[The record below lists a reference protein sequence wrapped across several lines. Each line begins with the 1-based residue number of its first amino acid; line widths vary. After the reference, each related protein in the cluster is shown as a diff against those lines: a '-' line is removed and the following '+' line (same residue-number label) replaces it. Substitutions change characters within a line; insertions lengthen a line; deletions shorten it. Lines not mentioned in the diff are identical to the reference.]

1 MTMDTVDWAKD
12 DVSAWASQVMKYNDK
27 YYLYYCSWD
36 KSGKQSIGV
45 AVADSPTGTFVD
57 IGEPLVRGSVTKPQL
72 STFND
77 IDPTAWVET
86 DENGEEHRYL
96 AWGNGM
102 FSCASSMRI

>member
-45 AVADSPTGTFVD
+45 AVADSRPARLS
-57 IGEPLVRGSVTKPQL
+57 ILGSRL
-72 STFND
+72 
-77 IDPTAWVET
+77 
-86 DENGEEHRYL
+86 
-96 AWGNGM
+96 
-102 FSCASSMRI
+102 CAVL